1 MLWITECFNDVV
13 YTNPGHKNSDRVIFY
28 ILGGF
33 MSGILFE
40 SYPDVVK
47 PSDVQSML
55 HIGRNSVYELLR
67 NGKIAAIRVGKKY
80 VIPKS
85 SVIEFLSL
93 HLRTDSGIIT
103 GSDEAVLSLEGRAV

>member
-1 MLWITECFNDVV
+1 MNE
-13 YTNPGHKNSDRVIFY
+13 
-28 ILGGF
+28 
-33 MSGILFE
+33 ILFE

-47 PSDVQSML
+47 PSDIQSML

-85 SVIEFLSL
+85 SVI
-93 HLRTDSGIIT
+93 D
-103 GSDEAVLSLEGRAV
+103 